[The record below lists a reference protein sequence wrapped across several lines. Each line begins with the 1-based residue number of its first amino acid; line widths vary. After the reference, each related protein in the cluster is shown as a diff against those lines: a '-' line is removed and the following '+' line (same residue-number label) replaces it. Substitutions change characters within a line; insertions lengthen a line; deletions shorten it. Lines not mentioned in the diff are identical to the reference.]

1 MLEINNNLKIN
12 NNLINHLIFKKLFNK
27 EIKDNNNLVLIM
39 AQVCIVNLNLIYIVI
54 QIKIQDFKKILF
66 NPQKDKLFNL
76 LII

>member
-54 QIKIQDFKKILF
+54 QI
-66 NPQKDKLFNL
+66 
-76 LII
+76 